1 MGSRVVEPDLEIIVD
16 GKHLRVAAGT
26 TVAAALFNHGVSAF
40 RRSVSGE
47 PRSPVCCM
55 GVCFECRVTID
66 SRPHMR
72 ACLTTV
78 ADGMHVQ
85 TATET

>member
-1 MGSRVVEPDLEIIVD
+1 MGSRVVERDLEIVVD
-16 GKHLRVAAGT
+16 DERIRVAAGT

-66 SRPHMR
+66 SRPHVR

-78 ADGMHVQ
+78 VDGMHVQ
-85 TATET
+85 TATEP